1 MDDDILLI
9 VSEYANVDAS
19 TSLNT
24 LEAAVAYIPSADGH
38 VTVTKDAVADCIS
51 RKSLLYDKSG
61 EEHYNIISAL
71 HKSMRNSDPDAA
83 VYWLA
88 RMLDGGED
96 PCYIARRLI
105 EFSGD
110 DVGMADPNAMLMAT
124 SAFFACKNMGMPE
137 CRYALAQTVIYL
149 SLAPRSN
156 SVAVA
161 IDRALSDVRNRPA
174 EPVPMQLRNAETKLM
189 EQLGYGKGYEYPE
202 GTEEKI
208 TKMQCLP
215 DSLKDAI
222 YYTSW
227 DRGNEEFYSKR
238 LEAIRDRKAGRRED
252 TPE

>member
-1 MDDDILLI
+1 M
-9 VSEYANVDAS
+9 
-19 TSLNT
+19 
-24 LEAAVAYIPSADGH
+24 EAAVADSPSADGH

-222 YYTSW
+222 YYTPG
-227 DRGNEEFYSKR
+227 DRGNEAFYRKR
-238 LEAIRDRKAGRRED
+238 LEAIRDWKAGRRED
-252 TPE
+252 PPE